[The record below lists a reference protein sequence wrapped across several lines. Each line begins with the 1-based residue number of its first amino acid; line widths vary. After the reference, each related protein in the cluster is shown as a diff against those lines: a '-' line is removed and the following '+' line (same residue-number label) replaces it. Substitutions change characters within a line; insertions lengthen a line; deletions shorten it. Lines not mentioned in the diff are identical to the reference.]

1 MADSLKIVLVEPGSE
16 FAETGCDI
24 LSKQTPSLGLVSIAT
39 YLNKHGFSARVFDQ
53 QVGHRGKDPFPTF
66 LKAFFPQVVG
76 IQAYSYNLETAY
88 QTAKLVRSIIP
99 STRILLGGVHPS
111 VQPYETLQGC
121 TEVDVVV
128 IGEGEE
134 TLLEYCQSILD
145 KTNIPIPG
153 IINRD
158 DNQFVLRPFIEN
170 LDFLPFPDWGIL
182 NYTMYHKAYSEGFQK
197 METLVPISSS
207 RGCGQG
213 CSYCVT
219 GWLGNKIR
227 MRSPESV
234 VQEIVQ
240 NYDKGFRFFYFT
252 DPNFLFNKNR
262 VERICDL
269 LHETIFTQRRG
280 RIYWKCQS
288 RACFA
293 DQKLFRKM
301 RMNGCELIFFGI
313 ESGNDEVLRQ
323 NKPNQTREMVIN
335 GVLAARQ
342 AGLKVRGSFILG
354 LPFDTKQSMEETL
367 QFSQDLQL
375 DGSTFHVLDIYPG
388 TGLSK
393 LLQKS
398 PHWGGLTILEGG
410 KFSRGTSQ
418 VQVNDATS
426 EDIEEIRSRAIYQN
440 FKQDASRIRKNL
452 TELRYYLDHDK
463 NTFQRILKDRMREIS
478 LPCKEGI

>member
-1 MADSLKIVLVEPGSE
+1 
-16 FAETGCDI
+16 
-24 LSKQTPSLGLVSIAT
+24 
-39 YLNKHGFSARVFDQ
+39 
-53 QVGHRGKDPFPTF
+53 
-66 LKAFFPQVVG
+66 
-76 IQAYSYNLETAY
+76 
-88 QTAKLVRSIIP
+88 
-99 STRILLGGVHPS
+99 
-111 VQPYETLQGC
+111 
-121 TEVDVVV
+121 
-128 IGEGEE
+128 
-134 TLLEYCQSILD
+134 
-145 KTNIPIPG
+145 
-153 IINRD
+153 
-158 DNQFVLRPFIEN
+158 
-170 LDFLPFPDWGIL
+170 
-182 NYTMYHKAYSEGFQK
+182 
-197 METLVPISSS
+197 
-207 RGCGQG
+207 
-213 CSYCVT
+213 
-219 GWLGNKIR
+219 
-227 MRSPESV
+227 
-234 VQEIVQ
+234 
-240 NYDKGFRFFYFT
+240 
-252 DPNFLFNKNR
+252 
-262 VERICDL
+262 
-269 LHETIFTQRRG
+269 
-280 RIYWKCQS
+280 
-288 RACFA
+288 
-293 DQKLFRKM
+293 
-301 RMNGCELIFFGI
+301 
-313 ESGNDEVLRQ
+313 
-323 NKPNQTREMVIN
+323 MVIN